1 MAERKHI
8 IPKPEIKNTNAISHG
23 IQVFKVDPCK
33 CSIIGFLVFVLSATQ
48 SYATAWLPEIDTYNL
63 YSSHS
68 YIDARSRKIRNM
80 RKESFIDIQNNI
92 SKLSKA
98 QAMIRKKAV
107 DLGRELLNSE
117 LRNVEQIERDIALLE
132 RESAELSSFSDES
145 SSYFELEYG
154 LADSH
159 SFGTKLVYKTDKFA
173 DINSGETSVT
183 KSGQEID
190 IFYKYKFFDHE
201 SWVATIRPKIN
212 FSASNKQKSISY
224 TDFDLLIGHSR
235 IKKGYSTY
243 LECGITMRKYYN
255 KVRDHSIGYVLSIQ
269 EGIKFSNG
277 FTLSNYTEYEKAKFT
292 NILYRRTIYDQV
304 SIAKEIAFDNLRLD
318 CFTAQVGYFWK
329 GSLID
334 RFYTVSG
341 PIFSIWF
348 NV

>member
-8 IPKPEIKNTNAISHG
+8 ILKPEIKNTNAIFYRT
-23 IQVFKVDPCK
+23 QVFKIDPGK
-33 CSIIGFLVFVLSATQ
+33 CSIIGFLIFVLSATQ
-48 SYATAWLPEIDTYNL
+48 SYATAWLPEADTYNL
-63 YSSHS
+63 YSGHS

-80 RKESFIDIQNNI
+80 RKENFINIQNDI
-92 SKLSKA
+92 LELSKVR
-98 QAMIRKKAV
+98 AMIRKEAV
-107 DLGRELLNSE
+107 DRGRELLNSE
-117 LRNVEQIERDIALLE
+117 LRNIEQIEKDIALLE
-132 RESAELSSFSDES
+132 QESAELLSFSDES

-159 SFGTKLVYKTDKFA
+159 SLVTKLVYKTDKFA
-173 DINSGETSVT
+173 DINSGKTFVT

-190 IFYKYKFFDHE
+190 IFYKYKIFDHG

-212 FSASNKQKSISY
+212 FSTHNKQKSISY
-224 TDFDLLIGHSR
+224 TDFDLLVGHSR
-235 IKKGYSTY
+235 IKKAYSTY

-255 KVRDHSIGYVLSIQ
+255 RVSNHSIGYVLSVQ

-277 FTLSNYTEYEKAKFT
+277 FILSNYTEYEKAKFI

-304 SIAKEIAFDNLRLD
+304 SIAKELAFDNLRLD
-318 CFTAQVGYFWK
+318 CLTVQVGYFWK
-329 GSLID
+329 GSLVD

-341 PIFSIWF
+341 PIFSIWL